1 MKSVSAK
8 KIAFTAAFGA
18 LCFVVTYAVAI
29 PIGIGYLNFGDVV
42 VLLAGWLLGPLFGA
56 IAAGIGASLS
66 DLLLGYIVYF
76 PATLITK
83 ALVAVIAGAIAR
95 KCRFSLLG
103 YILSA
108 FVAEI
113 FMMAGYFA
121 YEALLYSAET
131 AVASLLS
138 VNLLQGCVCAAVG
151 AIAVFVLDK
160 TSVKKRFFAEF

>member
-66 DLLLGYIVYF
+66 DLLLGYVVYF

-83 ALVAVIAGAIAR
+83 ALVAVIAGAIAK

-131 AVASLLS
+131 AVANLLS
-138 VNLLQGCVCAAVG
+138 VNLLQGCICAAVG

-160 TSVKKRFFAEF
+160 TSVKKRFFSEF